1 MDRMGVVLIVLGV
14 ALAVASGFADTVG
27 IGDDRG
33 FHYRQAIGV
42 GVGVAL
48 VVAGI
53 VVGVRRSGQSPE
65 QAQDSPAPSPE
76 SDSTR

>member
-1 MDRMGVVLIVLGV
+1 MDRMGVVLIVVGV
-14 ALAVASGFADTVG
+14 ALAAAAGLADTVG

-42 GVGVAL
+42 GIGAAL

-53 VVGVRRSGQSPE
+53 VVGVRRSRQQDPASPDGPE
-65 QAQDSPAPSPE
+65 PSRE
-76 SDSTR
+76 SGSIR